1 MEETMEKVRYL
12 HQKYPH
18 LDIQVDGGIGAGN
31 AERVSKD
38 GANWLVAG
46 SALFCAE
53 NRSSAFKSIHESA
66 LKGLSANS

>member
-1 MEETMEKVRYL
+1 MEKVRYL
-12 HQKYPH
+12 HKKYPL

-31 AERVSKD
+31 AEKVSSD

-53 NRSSAFKSIHESA
+53 DRS
-66 LKGLSANS
+66 